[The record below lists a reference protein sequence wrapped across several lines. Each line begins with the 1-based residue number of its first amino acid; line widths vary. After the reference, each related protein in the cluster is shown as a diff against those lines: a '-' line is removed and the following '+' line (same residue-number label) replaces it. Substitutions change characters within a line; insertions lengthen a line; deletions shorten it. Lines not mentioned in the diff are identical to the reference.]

1 MSPRQVLLFSG
12 HVVDAPGR
20 VPPRLP
26 ASRVAA
32 AAAAIARVLDELGA
46 GPADLALTQ
55 GAAGGDILFAEACLA
70 RGVPLHLLLPQ
81 AEPAFVEASVRAGAV
96 GAAWQARWCAVRD
109 GAATPPQV
117 LAPGDGDIYER
128 CNRWLLAAA
137 LAHGVGRLRCIAL
150 WDGAPGGTGG
160 TAHMV
165 AAVRAAGGAVHWIDT
180 RTLVASA

>member
-1 MSPRQVLLFSG
+1 MTPRQVLLFTG

-20 VPPRLP
+20 APPRLP
-26 ASRVAA
+26 ASRVPA

-55 GAAGGDILFAEACLA
+55 GAAGGDILFAEACFA
-70 RGVPLHLLLPQ
+70 RGVPLQLLLPQ
-81 AEPAFVEASVRAGAV
+81 AEPDFVEASVRGGAD
-96 GAAWQARWCAVRD
+96 GAAWQARWLAVRD
-109 GAATPPQV
+109 HAAAPPQV

-137 LAHGVGRLRCIAL
+137 LAHGVGRLHGIAL

-165 AAVRAAGGAVHWIDT
+165 DAVRAAGGTLHWIDT
-180 RTLVASA
+180 RTLADAA